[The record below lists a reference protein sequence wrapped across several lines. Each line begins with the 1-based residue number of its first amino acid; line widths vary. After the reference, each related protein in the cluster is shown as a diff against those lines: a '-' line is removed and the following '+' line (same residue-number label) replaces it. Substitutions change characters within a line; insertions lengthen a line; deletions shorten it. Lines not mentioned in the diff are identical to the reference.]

1 MNERV
6 FRELERSFPGSSLGK
21 ARLRFDS
28 DETALLAPSSTEEFC
43 EAIALARKERWVVVP
58 TGLGSK
64 LARERAPARA
74 DLLLST
80 RRYTGVVAY
89 EPGDGTLTARA
100 GSTMAELRAQVAS
113 GGHFLT
119 PDVPRP
125 EGSTLG
131 GVIGAAQSGSDR
143 LRYGSVREH
152 VLGLQVALG
161 DGTLARSGGRL
172 VKNVTGYDLQRLFTG
187 SQGSLC
193 LILEASMRLFPLP
206 EEECFAAASAVD
218 RVQMLRL
225 STAVLDAPLKPI
237 SLCAT
242 RPDAAK
248 DAWSV
253 SLRLG
258 GRREVVDDERATLA
272 RIWPGVSVLSGDQ
285 ARRAALLARDE
296 DRGAEDGVSLQVD
309 VRPSALEAALALV
322 ERIVVSA
329 ENFQASW
336 RCEPGL
342 ARIDVLLRPMRSEPG
357 RLSRT
362 LSSLR
367 VELAGLAGRARLSNV
382 PRDVP
387 IDAPEIRPPVRA
399 LMRSIQARLDPD
411 GVFDSGRFVESR

>member
-6 FRELERSFPGSSLGK
+6 LLELERSFPGASLGK
-21 ARLRFDS
+21 ARSRFDGE
-28 DETALLAPSSTEEFC
+28 ETPLLAPSSAEEFG
-43 EAIALARKERWVVVP
+43 EALALARKEHWVVVP

-64 LARERAPARA
+64 LAWTRAPARA
-74 DLLLST
+74 DFLLST

-89 EPGDGTLTARA
+89 EPGDGTLTARS
-100 GSTMAELRAQVAS
+100 GSTMAELRARVAS

-143 LRYGSVREH
+143 LRFGSVREH

-206 EEECFAAASAVD
+206 EEECFATATAANRAE
-218 RVQMLRL
+218 MLRL
-225 STAVLDAPLKPI
+225 STVVLDAPLKPI

-242 RPDAAK
+242 RLDSAK
-248 DAWSV
+248 DVWSV
-253 SLRLG
+253 NLRLG

-272 RIWPGVSVLSGDQ
+272 RIWPGVSVLSGDE
-285 ARRAALLARDE
+285 ARRAAQLARDE
-296 DRGAEDGVSLQVD
+296 DGGAADGVTLQVD
-309 VRPSALEAALALV
+309 VRPSVFAAALELV
-322 ERIVVSA
+322 DRTLVSA
-329 ENFQASW
+329 ENYRPRW

-342 ARIDVLLRPMRSEPG
+342 ARFDIALQRVRNEPLL
-357 RLSRT
+357 LLRT

-367 VELAGLAGRARLSNV
+367 ADLASLAGRARLLNA
-382 PRDVP
+382 PREVP
-387 IDAPEIRPPVRA
+387 IDAPGITLPARA
-399 LMRSIQARLDPD
+399 LMRSIQDRLDPD